1 MIRQA
6 WTLWPRRSPGL
17 PPGQRALAVFPR
29 FSHNPKRPPPQ
40 VADAASLILQA
51 AGLDDRI
58 VTTQE
63 LDRLE
68 QREQRSDFHCVTT
81 WSHRDVRWG
90 GIPISVLWNDI
101 VEPWLGALAPGG
113 FALATGA
120 DRYQAMFHQ
129 IDLLGDDVLLAR
141 TIDGAPL
148 DAVHG
153 APLRLVSP
161 SQYGY
166 KSVKHLVSLELRTA
180 EPPGRLGPK
189 EHPRAR
195 VADEERHRRIPG
207 PVLRLPYRA
216 LVPLTALL
224 AERSALNPQATRVTT
239 ETSRTA

>member
-1 MIRQA
+1 MIRQLWA
-6 WTLWPRRSPGL
+6 LWPRRSAGL

-29 FSHNPKRPPPQ
+29 FSDKPKMPPPEM
-40 VADAASLILQA
+40 ADAASLTLRA
-51 AGLDDRI
+51 DGLDDRV
-58 VTTQE
+58 VTDEE
-63 LDRLE
+63 LDRLGH
-68 QREQRSDFHCVTT
+68 REQRSDFHCVTT

-90 GIPISVLWNDI
+90 GVPISVLWTDI

-113 FALATGA
+113 FAIATGA
-120 DRYQAMFHQ
+120 DRYQAVFHRA
-129 IDLLGDDVLLAR
+129 DLLGDDVLLAR
-141 TIDGAPL
+141 TIDGVPL

-166 KSVKHLVSLELRTA
+166 KSVKHLVSLELCVA

-207 PVLRLPYRA
+207 RVLRLPYRV
-216 LVPLTALL
+216 LVPVTALL
-224 AERSALNPQATRVTT
+224 AERSAASTPPRA
-239 ETSRTA
+239 SP